1 MFAPWLRDC
10 LVRLIG
16 SGWADLRRTNAEC
29 TRGRSL
35 NAPTEEEF
43 RNLSLVSRKTRSWR
57 ACIPVDQRGTAQQ
70 MLDLQNCLQTD
81 VRYSARKVSS
91 NLTADTPAVVVWRP
105 LAVEDVLREDATRG
119 WR

>member
-16 SGWADLRRTNAEC
+16 SGWAGLLRIRAGC

-35 NAPTEEEF
+35 NAPTGEES
-43 RNLSLVSRKTRSWR
+43 RNLSLALRKTKSWR
-57 ACIPVDQRGTAQQ
+57 ACSPGQRGTAQQ
-70 MLDLQNCLQTD
+70 MLDLQSCLQTD

-105 LAVEDVLREDATRG
+105 LAAEGVLREDATRG